1 MDKSLYIAFDAYRKI
16 FNYAQLAKDKEVIGL
31 LVISEQA
38 TGGLLIEDIL
48 LPKQEVSGAS
58 CTMLPDKDITDYAEK
73 NPGKIMGWWHSH
85 VNMGT
90 FHSWTDDSTLNGWG
104 GGKVPYAVS
113 LVVSLPNELKAWI
126 QYFTP
131 IEIDKAEVD
140 LKVLLPDED
149 KLVEK
154 CKAELEAK
162 ITEKKY
168 EVPKS
173 EPWSYKPPIDLT
185 KQTGGEA
192 TKSPLYEE
200 DSGVCANLVEGKSG
214 QICFFLGRNF
224 NCVTCT
230 RQLGGV
236 NANCMNYELDGFTSK
251 PSCIIYGSHINCHKC
266 EAFDDG
272 KEETPVPECPYSLE
286 HEKVTVAGEEGCTL
300 FGSFTPCKSC
310 TRIGDVL
317 A

>member
-1 MDKSLYIAFDAYRKI
+1 MYIAFDAYRKI

-38 TGGLLIEDIL
+38 TGGLLIEDVL
-48 LPKQEVSGAS
+48 LPKQEVSGGS
-58 CTMLPDKDITDYAEK
+58 CTMLPDKDITDYIEK
-73 NPGKIMGWWHSH
+73 SPDKKIMGWWHSH
-85 VNMGT
+85 INMGT
-90 FHSWTDDSTLNGWG
+90 FHSCTDDSTLNGWG

-162 ITEKKY
+162 LTERKY
-168 EVPKS
+168 EIAKS
-173 EPWSYKPPIDLT
+173 EPWSYMGPQTDLS
-185 KQTGGEA
+185 KQTGGEV
-192 TKSPLYEE
+192 KSPLYEE

-224 NCVTCT
+224 NCATCT

-236 NANCMNYELDGFTSK
+236 NANCMNYELDGFTNK
-251 PSCIIYGSHINCHKC
+251 PSCIIYGSHINCLKC

-272 KEETPVPECPYSLE
+272 KEEVKTECPYALE
-286 HEKVTVAGEEGCTL
+286 NEKVIVKGEEGCTL
-300 FGSFTPCKSC
+300 FGNFSPCKSC
-310 TRIGDVL
+310 TRINQGVVCE
-317 A
+317 